1 MLDLKQTATELSSPD
16 CRYSYEDLQNVCI
29 YLAGK
34 ALSLERGN
42 ASLRAEI
49 KNKKKVIEKLKTK

>member
-16 CRYSYEDLQNVCI
+16 CRYSYGDLQNICI